1 MFSSYGGGKSVN
13 GESIMPAK
21 ILFLTKQLKIF
32 IRLNERLGEQKYTV
46 FNVTS
51 QQSAAQAIASQDF
64 SAVLLDLDCIGLDE
78 TAQLIAQNRPVVNGP
93 IIVLAKAWSQEVML
107 MLFALKIDDFLLTTV
122 PFSELLARLK
132 QRIWIYQTHRHQQPQ
147 HPELEGAVKSSTIH
161 LDDLTIDLQH
171 YQVTRD
177 NHDLGLTPKEFKL
190 LIYLINH
197 NGQVLNREQ
206 ILTKVWGYDELE
218 SSRIVDIHISHL
230 RDKIEL
236 DSKNPKIIKTVRG
249 FGYIFE
255 DKNLKIDYQ

>member
-1 MFSSYGGGKSVN
+1 
-13 GESIMPAK
+13 MPVK
-21 ILFLTKQLKIF
+21 ILVLTKQLKIF
-32 IRLNERLGEQKYTV
+32 IRLNERLAEQKYTV

-64 SAVLLDLDCIGLDE
+64 SAVLIDLACIGLDE
-78 TAQLIAQNRPVVNGP
+78 TCQLIAQNRPVVNGP
-93 IIVLAKAWSQEVML
+93 IIVLNQDWSQEIML

-122 PFSELLARLK
+122 SFSELLARLK
-132 QRIWIYQTHRHQQPQ
+132 QRIWVYQTHEHEQPK
-147 HPELEGAVKSSTIH
+147 HPELKESVKSSAIH

-171 YQVTRD
+171 YRVTRD

-206 ILTKVWGYDELE
+206 ILNQVWGYDELE

-236 DSKNPKIIKTVRG
+236 DSKNPQIIKTVRG

-255 DKNLKIDYQ
+255 DKHLKIDYQ